1 MEGLEGFG
9 GAGRVWWSS
18 KGSVEPEGFGG
29 ARRVW
34 WGPKGLV
41 GPEGFGGVRR
51 VWWGLKGLA
60 GFEGFGGVGFR
71 KAAAETGIYASRAA
85 HTLAPSA
92 SARDAASSPARRKRT
107 IRTASRDIPH

>member
-1 MEGLEGFG
+1 MGHAGAVAAVQLKKAYIVGLPLEVLCSR
-9 GAGRVWWSS
+9 GRRSTFAADPTD
-18 KGSVEPEGFGG
+18 KEE
-29 ARRVW
+29 
-34 WGPKGLV
+34 
-41 GPEGFGGVRR
+41 
-51 VWWGLKGLA
+51 
-60 GFEGFGGVGFR
+60 

>member
-1 MEGLEGFG
+1 MNYCLLLDGEELAKSKHLTARASFNEARAVRCLE
-9 GAGRVWWSS
+9 
-18 KGSVEPEGFGG
+18 
-29 ARRVW
+29 
-34 WGPKGLV
+34 L
-41 GPEGFGGVRR
+41 
-51 VWWGLKGLA
+51 
-60 GFEGFGGVGFR
+60 

>member
-1 MEGLEGFG
+1 MT
-9 GAGRVWWSS
+9 GRVQDH
-18 KGSVEPEGFGG
+18 SV
-29 ARRVW
+29 VH
-34 WGPKGLV
+34 
-41 GPEGFGGVRR
+41 
-51 VWWGLKGLA
+51 GLA
-60 GFEGFGGVGFR
+60 F